1 MTSERGSGRREG
13 RSTAAGRERRGRGLL
28 ATLGRAAA
36 LGRAL
41 RREPDGTPKSEAP
54 PRPPLDARTLTRLA
68 RRAGAIGLTQF
79 RRASAERSAAGTLV
93 TEADREIERWIRSE
107 MGSVAPDLAVIGEEL
122 APTGNAAEGWALA
135 VDPIDGT
142 EAYVAGLP
150 TWSVSLGLLHRGVP
164 VAGVVY
170 LPAFDDLYLAYG
182 GTLRWNG
189 VEVPPGGVEPQHTGF
204 VLAYSEFH
212 RRPLLRL
219 RGKVRALGSTA
230 YHLSLV
236 ARGAAEAAIIG
247 RVRVWDVAAGKA
259 LLDAVGGELVYLRTG
274 QPVDLSALLHGAPTR
289 DFMVAARAGATQR
302 VLQRI
307 KRR

>member
-1 MTSERGSGRREG
+1 MPNERGGAREG
-13 RSTAAGRERRGRGLL
+13 RGAARSRATRTRSLL
-28 ATLGRAAA
+28 SS

-41 RREPDGTPKSEAP
+41 RGVGTGAPADEAR
-54 PRPPLDARTLTRLA
+54 PRPPIDGRTLTRLA
-68 RRAGAIGLTQF
+68 RRGGAIGLAQF
-79 RRASAERSAAGTLV
+79 RRVAAERSAAGTLV
-93 TEADREIERWIRSE
+93 TEADREIERWLRTE
-107 MGSVAPDLAVIGEEL
+107 MGGVAPEVAVIGEEF
-122 APTGNAAEGWALA
+122 AATGDAAKGWALA

-142 EAYVAGLP
+142 DAYVAGLP
-150 TWSVSLGLLHRGVP
+150 TWCVSLGLLHRGTP

-189 VEVPPGGVEPQHTGF
+189 TEVPRGGVEPQHDGF

-236 ARGAAEAAIIG
+236 ARGAAEAAIVG
-247 RVRVWDVAAGKA
+247 RVHVWDVAAGKA
-259 LLDAVGGELVYLRTG
+259 LLDAVGGELVYLRSG
-274 QPVDLSALLHGAPTR
+274 RPVELSALLDGAPTR
-289 DFMVAARAGATQR
+289 DFMLAARTGATER

-307 KRR
+307 RRR

>member
-1 MTSERGSGRREG
+1 MPSERGSGAREG
-13 RSTAAGRERRGRGLL
+13 RGAGAGQRRARGLL
-28 ATLGRAAA
+28 SS

-41 RREPDGTPKSEAP
+41 RGPAPGAPGAEAG
-54 PRPPLDARTLTRLA
+54 PRPPLDGRTLTRLA
-68 RRAGAIGLTQF
+68 RRGGAIGLAQF
-79 RRASAERSAAGTLV
+79 RRVAAERSAAGTLV
-93 TEADREIERWIRSE
+93 TEADREIERWIRTE
-107 MGSVAPDLAVIGEEL
+107 MGGVAPEVAVIGEEF
-122 APTGNAAEGWALA
+122 AATGDAAKGWALA

-142 EAYVAGLP
+142 DAYVAGLP
-150 TWSVSLGLLHRGVP
+150 TWCVSLGLLYRGAP

-189 VEVPPGGVEPQHTGF
+189 AEVPPGGVAPQHDGF

-236 ARGAAEAAIIG
+236 ARGAAEAAIVG
-247 RVRVWDVAAGKA
+247 RVHVWDVAAGKA
-259 LLDAVGGELVYLRTG
+259 LLDAVGGELVYLRSG
-274 QPVDLSALLHGAPTR
+274 QPVDLAPLLDGGPTR
-289 DFMVAARAGATQR
+289 DFMLAARAGATQR

-307 KRR
+307 GRR